1 VVKRG
6 AVVVAAVL
14 LGVTL
19 GWASTPALAM
29 LSPAAAPSP
38 LAVQAIP
45 PDYLVL
51 YQGAA
56 RTCHGLPWQVLAAI
70 GEMESNDGRSAAPS
84 VHGPT
89 GYGGAEGPMQFE
101 PATFG
106 AYAVRADRRHAL
118 SPFDPADA
126 IYTAARMLCAAG
138 GGSPGSA
145 GLTQAIF
152 TYNHAW
158 WYVNQ
163 VMALAE
169 QYSGPVARPLPSP
182 SASAS
187 PSPARKAAPVV
198 RPGPVPSA
206 PAAPSRRAGEK
217 TIAVAPGASES
228 PSAPGADLSTP
239 SSAGPSGPAPDLPVA
254 GLATPPAPAS
264 SPAPSP
270 SPVPSS
276 ATSG

>member
-1 VVKRG
+1 MVKRG
-6 AVVVAAVL
+6 AVVVAAAV

-19 GWASTPALAM
+19 GGASTPALAA

-38 LAVQAIP
+38 LAVEAIP
-45 PDYLVL
+45 PGYLVL
-51 YQGAA
+51 YQDAA

-89 GYGGAEGPMQFE
+89 AYGGAEGPMQFE

-106 AYAVRADRRHAL
+106 AYAVRADPRHAL

-145 GLTQAIF
+145 GLAQAVF

-169 QYSGPVARPLPSP
+169 QYSGSAARPLPSP
-182 SASAS
+182 SASPSAS
-187 PSPARKAAPVV
+187 PSPTRKAVPVV

-206 PAAPSRRAGEK
+206 PAAD
-217 TIAVAPGASES
+217 IAV
-228 PSAPGADLSTP
+228 
-239 SSAGPSGPAPDLPVA
+239 V
-254 GLATPPAPAS
+254 GLATPTAPAS
-264 SPAPSP
+264 SRAPGSPAPSP
-270 SPVPSS
+270 TASR
-276 ATSG
+276 

>member
-1 VVKRG
+1 MVKRG
-6 AVVVAAVL
+6 VIVVAAAV

-19 GWASTPALAM
+19 GGASTPALAM
-29 LSPAAAPSP
+29 LSPSAAPSP

-45 PDYLVL
+45 PTYLVL
-51 YQGAA
+51 YQDAA

-138 GGSPGSA
+138 AGTPDSA
-145 GLTQAIF
+145 GLAQAIF

-163 VMALAE
+163 VMALAA
-169 QYSGPVARPLPSP
+169 QYSGPAARPLPSP
-182 SASAS
+182 SPSPSASPTPS
-187 PSPARKAAPVV
+187 PSPARKAVPVA
-198 RPGPVPSA
+198 RPA
-206 PAAPSRRAGEK
+206 PAR
-217 TIAVAPGASES
+217 GASES
-228 PSAPGADLSTP
+228 PSAPAEDLSTQP
-239 SSAGPSGPAPDLPVA
+239 SASTPAPDISVV
-254 GLATPPAPAS
+254 GLATPPAPAPS
-264 SPAPSP
+264 RAPGSPAPS
-270 SPVPSS
+270 S
-276 ATSG
+276 AASR

>member
-1 VVKRG
+1 M
-6 AVVVAAVL
+6 

-19 GWASTPALAM
+19 GGASTPALAM
-29 LSPAAAPSP
+29 LSPSAAPSP

-45 PDYLVL
+45 PSYLVL
-51 YQGAA
+51 YQDAA

-70 GEMESNDGRSAAPS
+70 GEMESDDGRSAAPS

-138 GGSPGSA
+138 AGAPDSA
-145 GLTQAIF
+145 GLAQAIF
-152 TYNHAW
+152 TYNHAG

-169 QYSGPVARPLPSP
+169 QYSGPTARPLPSP
-182 SASAS
+182 SPSSS
-187 PSPARKAAPVV
+187 PSP
-198 RPGPVPSA
+198 
-206 PAAPSRRAGEK
+206 
-217 TIAVAPGASES
+217 SES
-228 PSAPGADLSTP
+228 PSAPAEDLSTQP
-239 SSAGPSGPAPDLPVA
+239 PAATPAPGIPVV
-254 GLATPPAPAS
+254 GLATPPAPAPTRAPG

-270 SPVPSS
+270 AASS
-276 ATSG
+276 

>member
-1 VVKRG
+1 MFQVISAGVVVKRG
-6 AVVVAAVL
+6 AVVVAAVV
-14 LGVTL
+14 LGVAL
-19 GWASTPALAM
+19 GVARGGASTLALAM

-45 PDYLVL
+45 PDYLAL

-138 GGSPGSA
+138 GGSPGPA
-145 GLTQAIF
+145 GLAQAIF
-152 TYNHAW
+152 TYNHAG

-182 SASAS
+182 AAS
-187 PSPARKAAPVV
+187 PSPSAATSPSPTRKAAPVV
-198 RPGPVPSA
+198 RPEPV
-206 PAAPSRRAGEK
+206 RA
-217 TIAVAPGASES
+217 ASES
-228 PSAPGADLSTP
+228 PSAPGADLSTQP
-239 SSAGPSGPAPDLPVA
+239 AASSPSGPSPDIAVV
-254 GLATPPAPAS
+254 GLATPPAPTS

-270 SPVPSS
+270 SPVPPS
-276 ATSG
+276 AG